1 MDHVISA
8 RLDQAVV
15 DEIARLAHDLGTTR
29 KAVIEQAVRDYAAK
43 VAPQGA
49 PDAFEATSGAW
60 ARDESPEAT
69 IEAVKKR
76 SREAFARRRA

>member
-15 DEIARLAHDLGTTR
+15 DQIARLALTLGTTR

-43 VAPQGA
+43 VAPTDA

-69 IEAVKKR
+69 IEAVKQR
-76 SREAFARRRA
+76 SREAFARRRP